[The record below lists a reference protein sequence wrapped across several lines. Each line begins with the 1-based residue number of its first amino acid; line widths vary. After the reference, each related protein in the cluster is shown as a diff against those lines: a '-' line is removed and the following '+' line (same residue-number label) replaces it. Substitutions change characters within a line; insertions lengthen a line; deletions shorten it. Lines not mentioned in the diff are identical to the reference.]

1 MQLNLTDGGSTKM
14 QHYAQLTPD
23 ILEALDIQEIGT
35 NKKVTYLNVPCAFDI
50 ETTSMIINGEKF
62 AFSYIWQFGIGLNN
76 VYYGRTWGELQDFL
90 YNLKEWLGIGTNK
103 RLVMYVHNLGYEFQ
117 FMRKHFEW
125 INIFAVDER
134 KPVKAL
140 CDLGIEFRDSYILSG
155 YSLANTAKNL
165 TKHNIKKMVGDL
177 DYSLI
182 RNTLTPLTEQELK
195 YCENDILVIL
205 AYIDEQID
213 QYTDITKI
221 PLTNTGRVRNYV
233 RNNCYYDNTNHK
245 KTNKGKYNRYRKI
258 MGDLTID
265 RKSYF
270 QLKTAFMG
278 GFTHSNPYYTNITL
292 DNVGSID
299 LTSSYPS
306 VMCAEKYPMSRAKEL
321 HPKSY
326 AELKELMST
335 YCIVLDVKYIGLK
348 NTLGYESYVSESKC
362 RNLKGANINNGR
374 VWDADSLEMTLT
386 DVDINIIEKVYSWD
400 KIAFQ
405 NVRGF
410 MKAYLPKSIIESIL
424 NLYQDKTTLKG
435 VQGKEVEYLLSKGM
449 LNSVYGMCVTDIIK
463 DNAIYNEDDNW
474 NFEKVDIDE
483 EIEKY
488 NGSRNRF
495 LYYAWGIWVTAYARR
510 NLWTGILAVGEDYI
524 YSDTDSIK
532 ALNYDKH
539 LPYVNAYNKNVL
551 QKLERMCNELK
562 FDTALLTPKTVKG
575 VPKPLGIWEFEGNYD
590 RFKTLG
596 AKRYLV
602 QEGDKYSLTVA
613 GLSKANGMD
622 YIKTECNN
630 DSDAIF
636 NMFNDDLYIPSDKTG
651 KMTHT
656 YIDIESSHNVTD
668 YLGNT
673 CNEHSLSGVHLG
685 ACDFTLS
692 ISKQYLKFLANL
704 KDGYIYSGVKHV

>member
-1 MQLNLTDGGSTKM
+1 MKYFTN
-14 QHYAQLTPD
+14 AQLD
-23 ILEALDIQEIGT
+23 LFESLDIQEVKT
-35 NKKVTYLNVPCAFDI
+35 NKKVIYLNIQCALDI
-50 ETTSMIINGEKF
+50 ETTSMNINGEKF
-62 AFSYIWQFGIGLNN
+62 AFSYIWQFGIGINN
-76 VYYGRTWGELQDFL
+76 VFYGRTWGELLDFFSDV
-90 YNLKEWLGIGTNK
+90 KEWLGLNEHK
-103 RLVMYVHNLGYEFQ
+103 RLVIYVHNLGYEFQ
-117 FMRKHFEW
+117 FMRKYFNW
-125 INIFAVDER
+125 LNIFAVDER
-134 KPVKAL
+134 KPIKAL
-140 CDLGIEFRDSYILSG
+140 CDFGIEFRDSYILSG

-165 TKHNIKKMVGDL
+165 TKHKIEKMVGDL

-182 RNTLTPLTEQELK
+182 RHTKTPLTDIELK

-205 AYIDEQID
+205 SYIDEQID
-213 QYTDITKI
+213 QYKDITKI
-221 PLTNTGRVRNYV
+221 PLTNTGRVRSYV
-233 RNNCYYDNTNHK
+233 RNACYYTDTNHK
-245 KTNKGKYNRYRKI
+245 KSNKGKYNRYRKI

-278 GFTHSNPYYTNITL
+278 GFTHSNPYYTNVTL

-299 LTSSYPS
+299 LTSSYPA

-321 HPKSY
+321 NPKSY
-326 AELKELMST
+326 AELKELMKN

-348 NTLGYESYVSESKC
+348 NTLGYESYISESKC

-374 VWDADSLEMTLT
+374 VWDADELEITLT
-386 DVDINIIEKVYSWD
+386 DVDINIIEKVYSWE

-463 DNAIYNEDDNW
+463 DNAIYSEDDNW

-510 NLWTGILAVGEDYI
+510 NLWTGILAVGGDYI

-539 LPYVNAYNKNVL
+539 LNYVDAYNKNVL
-551 QKLERMCNELK
+551 NKLEIMCNEMK
-562 FDTALLTPKTVKG
+562 FDTALLTPKTIKG
-575 VPKPLGIWEFEGNYD
+575 VPKPLGVWEFEGNYN

-602 QEGDKYSLTVA
+602 QEGEHYSLTVA

-622 YIKTECNN
+622 YIKKECDN

-656 YIDIESSHNVTD
+656 YIDYEQAHQVTD

-673 CNEHSLSGVHLG
+673 VTEHALSGVHLG

-704 KDGYIYSGVKHV
+704 KDGYIYSGVKHT